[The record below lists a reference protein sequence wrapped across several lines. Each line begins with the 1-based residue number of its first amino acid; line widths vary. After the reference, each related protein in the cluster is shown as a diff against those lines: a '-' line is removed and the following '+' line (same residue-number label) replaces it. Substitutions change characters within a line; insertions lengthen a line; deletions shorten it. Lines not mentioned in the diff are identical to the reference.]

1 MNDAAEEPV
10 YFEDI
15 EEGAVISCDSKTV
28 SKTEIVEFAEQ
39 FDPLPIHTDPAAA
52 AESRY
57 GEIIASGYHTLSLTV
72 RLLVDEIRSERAVI
86 GGLGIDDVR
95 WHTPVRPGDTITAS
109 NEVVGTRVSESDRD
123 TGIVHDAITVTNQNG
138 ETVLTLDNYELVASR
153 SDSK

>member
-15 EEGAVISCDSKTV
+15 KKGAVISCDSKTV
-28 SKTEIVEFAEQ
+28 SETEIVEFAEQ

-57 GEIIASGYHTLSLTV
+57 GGIIASGYHTLSLTV

>member
-1 MNDAAEEPV
+1 MNDTAEEPV

-15 EEGAVISCDSKTV
+15 EEGTVVSCGSKTV
-28 SKTEIVEFAEQ
+28 SKTEIVEFAET
-39 FDPLPIHTDPAAA
+39 FDPLPIHTDPDAAT
-52 AESRY
+52 ESRY
-57 GEIIASGYHTLSLTV
+57 GGIIASGYHTLSLTV

-109 NEVVGTRVSESDRD
+109 NKVVGTRVSESDRD

-153 SDSK
+153 SNSK

>member
-1 MNDAAEEPV
+1 MDVAEESV

-15 EEGAVISCDSKTV
+15 EEGVVISCGSKTV
-28 SKTEIVEFAEQ
+28 SETEIVEFAEQ
-39 FDPLPIHTDPAAA
+39 FDPLPIHTDPDAA

-57 GEIIASGYHTLSLTV
+57 GGLIASGYHTLSLTV

-109 NEVVGTRVSESDRD
+109 NEVVGTRVSESNRD
-123 TGIVHDAITVTNQNG
+123 TGIVNDAITVTNQNG
-138 ETVLTLDNYELVASR
+138 ETVLTLENYELVASR
-153 SDSK
+153 NDSK

>member
-15 EEGAVISCDSKTV
+15 EKGAVISCDSKTV
-28 SKTEIVEFAEQ
+28 SETEIVEFAEQ

-57 GEIIASGYHTLSLTV
+57 GGIIASGYHTLSLTV

>member
-15 EEGAVISCDSKTV
+15 EKGAVIPCDSKTV
-28 SKTEIVEFAEQ
+28 SETEIVEFAEQ

-57 GEIIASGYHTLSLTV
+57 GGIIASGYHTLSLTV

-95 WHTPVRPGDTITAS
+95 WHIPVRPGDTITAS
-109 NEVVGTRVSESDRD
+109 NEIVGTRVSESDRD